1 MNIKY
6 LSEPYRCPKCDD
18 DGIQGGSVTIES
30 GVATQEMWC
39 PACGFGWDD
48 IYKLWSIAER

>member
-18 DGIQGGSVTIES
+18 DGIQGGPVTTGS
-30 GVATQEMWC
+30 GVAVQEMWC

-48 IYKLWSIAER
+48 IYKLQAIAER